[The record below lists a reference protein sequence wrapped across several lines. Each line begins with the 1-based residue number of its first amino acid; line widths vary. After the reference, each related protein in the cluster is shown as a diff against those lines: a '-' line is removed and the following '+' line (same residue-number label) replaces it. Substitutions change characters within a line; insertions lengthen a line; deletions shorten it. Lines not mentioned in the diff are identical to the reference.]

1 MGPKWI
7 EGERFERAG
16 TFRVQAER
24 KDVFPLLCPVR
35 EYEWIPDWRCT
46 MMYSDSG
53 VAEKN
58 ALFMTRSRFHRKVMW
73 TTITYEP
80 ASEIEYLLVM
90 GTDATVRL
98 SISLQEGDDQ
108 GTTIVWRM
116 LFTAVSPLARRVLRA
131 DFSEEKFQAMLG
143 KREKEL
149 NRYFESADLSHAA
162 PAASAM
168 SRE

>member
-7 EGERFERAG
+7 DGERFERAG
-16 TFRVQAER
+16 TFQVQAER

-35 EYEWIPDWRCT
+35 EYDWIPDWRCT

-53 VAEKN
+53 VAEKD
-58 ALFMTRSRFHRKVMW
+58 ALFMTRSKFHRKVMW

-98 SISLQEGDDQ
+98 SISLEEKGARE
-108 GTTIVWRM
+108 TRITWRM
-116 LFTAVSPLARRVLRA
+116 LFTAVTPLAKHALRA
-131 DFSEEKFQAMLG
+131 DFSEKKFQAMLG
-143 KREKEL
+143 RREKEL
-149 NRYFESADLSHAA
+149 NRYFENAAPSHAA

>member
-1 MGPKWI
+1 MEPKWI
-7 EGERFERAG
+7 DGERFQRVG
-16 TFRVQAER
+16 TIQVQAR
-24 KDVFPLLCPVR
+24 KTDVFPLLCPVR
-35 EYEWIPDWRCT
+35 EYDWIPDWQCT

-98 SISLQEGDDQ
+98 SISLQEEGAP
-108 GTTIVWRM
+108 GTRITWRM
-116 LFTAVSPLARRVLRA
+116 LFTAATPLAKHALRA
-131 DFSEEKFQAMLG
+131 DFTEEKFQAMLG
-143 KREKEL
+143 KREREL
-149 NRYFESADLSHAA
+149 NRYFESADRPHAA

-168 SRE
+168 SSE